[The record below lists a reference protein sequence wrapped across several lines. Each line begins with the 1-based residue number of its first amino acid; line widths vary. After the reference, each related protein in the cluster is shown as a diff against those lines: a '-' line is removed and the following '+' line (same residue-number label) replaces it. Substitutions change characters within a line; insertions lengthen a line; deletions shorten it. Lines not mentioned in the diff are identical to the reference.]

1 MLTALC
7 FDIGGSKY
15 NVGLVREDGEIL
27 DQELGR
33 WSGTGAQGVLN
44 DLYDAADRLLNRVAQ
59 PQFQRVGIT
68 IPGLAD
74 PEQGLWLDAPFS
86 GIRNFPI
93 ARELE
98 RRYGVP
104 ARADND
110 GQACCLAEHCFGSC
124 QGGEDFFYMT
134 VSNGVGGAA
143 FLNGKLYTGLGGAG
157 EIGHCVVE
165 EQSGRR
171 CPCGG
176 IGCLEAHAAG
186 PGLSRTYQELGGTL
200 AEDGSAPD
208 AKEIARRARLG
219 EAIAQET
226 FRLEGEYL
234 GRAIAWVFNLLNL
247 PVVVLGGG
255 ISLAF
260 DLFSPSLHQ
269 ALEHR
274 VFARANPS
282 PLVRPTPLGY
292 NGGLYGAAALAFFPP
307 CAAASSI
314 QVKE

>member
-1 MLTALC
+1 MRTALC

-15 NVGLVREDGEIL
+15 NVGLVREDGEVL
-27 DQELGR
+27 DRELGR
-33 WSGTGAQGVLN
+33 WSGTGAQGVLH
-44 DLYDAADRLLNRVAQ
+44 DLYEAADRLLGRAPQ
-59 PQFQRVGIT
+59 PQFQRMGIT

-110 GQACCLAEHCFGSC
+110 GQACCLAEHLFGSC

-165 EQSGRR
+165 ERNGRL

-176 IGCLEAHAAG
+176 RGCLEAHAAG
-186 PGLSRTYQELGGTL
+186 PGLSQTYRELGGQL
-200 AEDGSAPD
+200 LEDGAAPD

-219 EAIAQET
+219 EPIAQET

-260 DLFSPSLHQ
+260 DLFSP
-269 ALEHR
+269 ALYEALGQR
-274 VFARANPS
+274 VFSRANPS
-282 PLVRPTPLGY
+282 PQVRPTPLGY
-292 NGGLYGAAALAFFPP
+292 NGGLYGAAALAFCP
-307 CAAASSI
+307 AAGTSSI
-314 QVKE
+314 KVKE